1 MPKKINNYKISD
13 VDFITAVKNS
23 ISIREALLKLGL
35 VETGSAYRVF
45 KKRIRSLNIDTSH
58 LLGNGHLKGKTHD
71 WAPSIPLEEVL
82 VKDSS
87 YHNTNSLRKKLIRKG
102 LLQEK
107 CSECG
112 NGNTWN
118 GKPITLQL
126 DHINGDGSD
135 NRLINLRILC
145 PNCHSQTKTFAG
157 RNKAGANGGT

>member
-1 MPKKINNYKISD
+1 MPKKTNNYKISD
-13 VDFITAVKNS
+13 DDFIAAVKSS
-23 ISIREALLKLGL
+23 ISIRETLLKLGL

-45 KKRIRSLNIDTSH
+45 KNRIAAMNLDTSH
-58 LLGNGHLKGKTHD
+58 LLGNGYLKDRTHN
-71 WAPSIPLEEVL
+71 WTPSIPLEEIL
-82 VKDSS
+82 VKDSL

-102 LLQEK
+102 HLQNR
-107 CSECG
+107 CLECE

-126 DHINGDGSD
+126 DHINGDSSD

-157 RNKAGANGGT
+157 RNKGGANGGT